1 MTSPTSQ
8 FDVCA
13 IGNVCI
19 DLIATVDDAFLEAH
33 KIKKSICTYIN
44 AAQLSQITAEL
55 QSPIVTPGGV
65 GANVSHVIAALGGHA
80 VFQGKG
86 SSDDYSRTIRQDL
99 EERGI
104 LTHIPVVASPSLKSS
119 QVFCLGT
126 PDGERSFASYDGS
139 AKTLCAADLNLD
151 YIRRSKITYL
161 DAYTLLSAD
170 AEDAM
175 VTAHQASYDAGNYCC
190 FNPCDTSIIKHYP
203 SALNAVLE
211 RCEMLICNLPEAV
224 ALFGEGSAKDHARQ
238 MADRF
243 HAGAVTHGGNG
254 AYVFNKGEI
263 AFIQPA
269 DTGRLAG
276 INSNGAG
283 DHFAAGF
290 LYGLIRGFP
299 LEIAGTLGKNC
310 ALDCLGHPEAR
321 PLGSLT
327 HLVTALTKI

>member
-1 MTSPTSQ
+1 MTSPLSQ

-19 DLIATVDDAFLEAH
+19 DLIATVDDAFLARHE
-33 KIKKSICTYIN
+33 IKKSVCTYIN
-44 AAQLSQITAEL
+44 SAQLIQITDEL
-55 QSPIVTPGGV
+55 PQPIVTPGGV
-65 GANVSHVIAALGGHA
+65 GANVSHVIAALGGRA
-80 VFQGKG
+80 VFQGKA
-86 SSDDYSRTIRQDL
+86 STDDYSRTIRQDL
-99 EERGI
+99 EEHGI
-104 LTHIPVVASPSLKSS
+104 LTHMPVVASPSLKSS

-126 PDGERSFASYDGS
+126 PDGDRSFASYDGA

-151 YIRRSKITYL
+151 YIRRSRITYL

-190 FNPCDTSIIKHYP
+190 FNPCDTSIIRHYP

-224 ALFGEGSAKDHARQ
+224 ALFGEGSAKDHAHQ
-238 MADRF
+238 MAGRF
-243 HAGAVTHGGNG
+243 HAGAVTHGSSG
-254 AYVFNKGEI
+254 AYVFNKGEV
-263 AFIQPA
+263 AFIEAA
-269 DTGRLAG
+269 DTRRLSA

-290 LYGLIRGFP
+290 LYGLTRGFP
-299 LEIAGTLGKNC
+299 LEIAGILGKNC
-310 ALDCLGHPEAR
+310 ALDCLSHPEAR
-321 PLGSLT
+321 PLGSLS